1 MIPERDRDLYW
12 LRRCAADSVKS
23 DDPRTQVGCVIV
35 GADGEMQSEGW
46 NSLAQSVRRIPSR
59 LQSPDKYLWIEHAE
73 RNAIYSAARRGVALK
88 GNVIY
93 VQLMPC
99 ADCAR
104 AIIQAGI
111 TEVVLSA
118 DASDAYD
125 NPHYREHHAAA
136 AAMFSEAG
144 VTLRQVK
151 LEG

>member
-1 MIPERDRDLYW
+1 
-12 LRRCAADSVKS
+12 
-23 DDPRTQVGCVIV
+23 
-35 GADGEMQSEGW
+35 MQSEGW
-46 NSLAQSVRRIPSR
+46 NSLAQGVRRIPSR

-73 RNAIYSAARRGVALK
+73 RNAIYSAARRGVALN
-88 GNVIY
+88 GGVIY

-118 DASDAYD
+118 DVSDAYD
-125 NPHYREHHAAA
+125 NLHYREHHAAA
-136 AAMFSEAG
+136 ATMLSEAG
-144 VTLRQVK
+144 ITVRRTG

>member
-1 MIPERDRDLYW
+1 MIPNGDRDHYW
-12 LRRCAADSVKS
+12 LNRCATGSVNS

-46 NSLAQSVRRIPSR
+46 NSLAQGVQRIPIR
-59 LQSPDKYLWIEHAE
+59 LQSPEKYLWIEHAE

-88 GNVIY
+88 GGVIY
-93 VQLMPC
+93 AQLMPC

-136 AAMFSEAG
+136 AAMLSEAG
-144 VTLRQVK
+144 VTLRR
-151 LEG
+151 LRRE